1 MRRWMESHSFG
12 HAGMQW
18 HNFIPLQPPP
28 SRFKLECS
36 GVISAHCNLHLW
48 FKRFSCLSLPSWDYR
63 CIKEFTMEKYPVI
76 FRNVI
81 KPLVFFIFLEIMEGL
96 GGEKPYEC
104 KYMNLLPVK
113 KL

>member
-1 MRRWMESHSFG
+1 MESHSFG

-63 CIKEFTMEKYPVI
+63 YLPPHLANFCIFSRDGVSPRGPGSSRSPDLRSSACHSLSK
-76 FRNVI
+76 
-81 KPLVFFIFLEIMEGL
+81 
-96 GGEKPYEC
+96 C
-104 KYMNLLPVK
+104 W
-113 KL
+113 